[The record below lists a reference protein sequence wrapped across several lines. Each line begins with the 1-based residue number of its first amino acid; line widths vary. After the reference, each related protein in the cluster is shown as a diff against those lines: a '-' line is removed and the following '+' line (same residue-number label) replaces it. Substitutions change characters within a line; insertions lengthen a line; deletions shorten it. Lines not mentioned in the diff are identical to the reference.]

1 MHSNNRIKL
10 IILVIFNEKYF
21 KIYTKLV
28 IKNTSKS
35 ITNTITSFYSI
46 NIIIKSNRKIII
58 SIEKNNN
65 IGIPIATYIKLA

>member
-21 KIYTKLV
+21 EIYTKLV

-35 ITNTITSFYSI
+35 ITNTITSFYII
-46 NIIIKSNRKIII
+46 NIIIKSNNKIII